1 MTSRQKGESM
11 EKRILKIS
19 FAKGGSGSVSPRTT
33 IPKSWLDV
41 LKITQDEREIELVF
55 DEKNEQ
61 IIIRKKK

>member
-1 MTSRQKGESM
+1 M

>member
-1 MTSRQKGESM
+1 M

-41 LKITQDEREIELVF
+41 LKITQEEREIELVF

-61 IIIRKKK
+61 IILKKKK